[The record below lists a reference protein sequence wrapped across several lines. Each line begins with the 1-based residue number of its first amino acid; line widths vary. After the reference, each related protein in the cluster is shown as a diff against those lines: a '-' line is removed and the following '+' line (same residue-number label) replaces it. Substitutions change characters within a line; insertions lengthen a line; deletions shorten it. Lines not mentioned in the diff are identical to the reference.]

1 MAESKV
7 KDGNFISI
15 QSFMVRDLQLK
26 GNELLIYAII
36 YGFSQAENQIFSGS
50 LQYLADWT
58 NSTKQGVLRCLKT
71 LLEKDYIQ
79 KNEKILNGVKFCEYY
94 ATDLSM
100 VLNKVE
106 YPDKQS
112 LTEGIKESL
121 PNNIDSDNTEDTI
134 AKKKIEKAPQ
144 ENTHTL
150 FDRLYPNYNFSEA
163 LIAKM
168 REWITYKVERKED
181 YKEQGMKSL
190 LKQVEKKCSEFGD
203 NAICDL
209 IDDCMA
215 NNWKGIIFDRL
226 KPQDAKNTGS
236 SGGSLGN
243 SFDTDDFFEAAL
255 RRSARGF
262 DSEEKKELKTA
273 GNDETVRRKAE
284 DLQKRLGNA

>member
-1 MAESKV
+1 MAENKV
-7 KDGNFISI
+7 KDGNFISV

-36 YGFSQAENQIFSGS
+36 YGFSQAENQVFSGS

-58 NSTKQGVLRCLKT
+58 NSTKQGVIRCLKS
-71 LLEKDYIQ
+71 LLEKEYVQ
-79 KNEKILNGVKFCEYY
+79 KNEKTLNGVKFCEYY
-94 ATDLSM
+94 ATDLNT

-106 YPDKQS
+106 YPIKES
-112 LTEGIKESL
+112 LTGGIKESL

-134 AKKKIEKAPQ
+134 AKKKREKAPK

-150 FDRLYPNYNFSEA
+150 FDKLYPDYNFSET
-163 LIAKM
+163 LVAKM

-190 LKQVEKKCSEFGD
+190 LTQIKKKCAEFGD

-209 IDDCMA
+209 IEDCMA

-226 KPQDAKNTGS
+226 NQQSKNKPKNELKS
-236 SGGSLGN
+236 Y
-243 SFDTDDFFEAAL
+243 DTDDFFNAAL
-255 RRSARGF
+255 QRSYSCL
-262 DSEEKKELKTA
+262 DTDKPQPKTA
-273 GNDETVRRKAE
+273 GNDETVRKKAE